1 MRFESFEKAT
11 EGDVLIDRL
20 IRPASDKKDLRVS
33 ESATHSR
40 IALPYNT
47 KPALPRCATVGTAV
61 RVEAQLP
68 FCLQNRQTTR
78 ATGDSPC

>member
-40 IALPYNT
+40 TALPYNA
-47 KPALPRCATVGTAV
+47 KLALPRCVIVGTAV

-68 FCLQNRQTTR
+68 FCL
-78 ATGDSPC
+78 